1 MISPLLKANEITR
14 LGLTKTQVFYLVGKQ
29 LQKGL
34 CRFVKTDRL
43 KDAICTL
50 LSIKGFR
57 YKIEDVRLG
66 DTPGSLKVFTGAGTH
81 YIPSS
86 EASAFFTRYNQLAVD
101 GCSSECKCDDA
112 WRHICVHRIA
122 EHLANVKEKVEAI
135 VRSVKDIASAKREQE
150 QQEAQKFRL
159 PLSLMSKSERWRR
172 DTDTSRYQTEE
183 RQAQATSIQEWRSY
197 FPEQL
202 DRLNELQHVALR
214 QGLKAV
220 NPNPEPFH
228 VDIVVRRTNESLGQ
242 VFFNKGSWAVRL
254 VDDREVSVGS
264 VLEGLLILKDPAQLE
279 VDF

>member
-1 MISPLLKANEITR
+1 MLAPLISASEITK

-57 YKIEDVRLG
+57 YKIEDIRLG

-86 EASAFFTRYNQLAVD
+86 EASAFFTRYNRLAVD

-135 VRSVKDIASAKREQE
+135 VRSVKDIASAKQQQE
-150 QQEAQKFRL
+150 QQEIQSFKL
-159 PLSLMSKSERWRR
+159 PLSLTSRSERWRK
-172 DTDTSRYQTEE
+172 DMDSSRYRTSD
-183 RQAQATSIQEWRSY
+183 RQAQVASIQEWQY
-197 FPEQL
+197 FFPEQL
-202 DRLNELQHVALR
+202 GKLTELQRVALR
-214 QGLKAV
+214 EGLKAV
-220 NPNPEPFH
+220 NPNPEPFY
-228 VDIVVRRTNESLGQ
+228 VDIVVRGTDESLGRIA
-242 VFFNKGSWAVRL
+242 FNQGTWLVR
-254 VDDREVSVGS
+254 VNEQEVPVGS
-264 VLEGLLILKDPAQLE
+264 VLEGLLILKDPKQLE
-279 VDF
+279 VEF